1 MQVVYLLFCDL
12 QLGEYT
18 RIIFG
23 VLIRYYIVWLNSI
36 ILYAG
41 VRLNAFSPFTV
52 PFLSVSS
59 RLHHMCRKDVQKIGI
74 SSKK

>member
-12 QLGEYT
+12 QLGEKT

-23 VLIRYYIVWLNSI
+23 VLIRYYIVWLNFI

-52 PFLSVSS
+52 SFLSFSS
-59 RLHHMCRKDVQKIGI
+59 
-74 SSKK
+74 

>member
-23 VLIRYYIVWLNSI
+23 VLIRYYIVWLIFI

-41 VRLNAFSPFTV
+41 VRLNDFPPFTV
-52 PFLSVSS
+52 SFLSVSS
-59 RLHHMCRKDVQKIGI
+59 
-74 SSKK
+74 